1 MKNQFAKTTLSLGV
15 LAGLTGVTPVT
26 AQQSSVA
33 DENVEVIEVTSFR
46 SSLIRAKDLKTKNTQ
61 TPFSK
66 HVFNKQQNT
75 QNTKHKFKHAFRQ
88 TVKTQC

>member
-46 SSLIRAKDLKTKNTQ
+46 RVFYSDGIVTKTSRFPFSSGPTTPAVSMASIIRAARLYPTL
-61 TPFSK
+61 
-66 HVFNKQQNT
+66 
-75 QNTKHKFKHAFRQ
+75 R
-88 TVKTQC
+88 CL